1 MVDYIALIDKYYASN
16 PDLRH
21 VLVTHSMQVRDRA
34 LHIVDAH
41 PEWVEQGLVDR
52 RFVEEASMLHD
63 IGIIFCNAPK
73 IFCTGSHQY
82 VEHGYLGAEL
92 LRKEGLPRHADVAE
106 RHTGSGITID
116 QIIREDLP
124 LPVKDYCP
132 RTLEEKIICYSDRF
146 YSKTHLGKELTVSK
160 IRKSLWKYGYDAIM
174 RWEAMA
180 ALMGENL
187 SATPVAEQVE

>member
-1 MVDYIALIDKYYASN
+1 MVDYIALIDKYYASC
-16 PDLRH
+16 PELRH

-34 LHIVDAH
+34 LRIVDAH
-41 PEWVEQGLVDR
+41 PEWLEQGLVDR

-73 IFCTGSHQY
+73 IFCTGPHQY
-82 VEHGYLGAEL
+82 IEHGYLGAEL

>member
-16 PDLRH
+16 PDLWH
-21 VLVTHSMQVRDRA
+21 VLVIHSIQVRDRA
-34 LHIVDAH
+34 LRIVDAH

-63 IGIIFCNAPK
+63 IGIIFCNAHR

-92 LRKEGLPRHADVAE
+92 LRREGLPRHADVAE

-160 IRKSLWKYGYDAIM
+160 IRKSLWKYGHDAIM
-174 RWEAMA
+174 RWEAMV
-180 ALMGENL
+180 ALMGEDL

>member
-21 VLVTHSMQVRDRA
+21 VLVTHSMQVRDRV
-34 LHIVDAH
+34 LRIVDAH
-41 PEWVEQGLVDR
+41 PEWVKQGLVDR

-73 IFCTGSHQY
+73 IFCTGPHQY

-92 LRKEGLPRHADVAE
+92 LRREGLPRHADVAE

-116 QIIREDLP
+116 QIIREDLL

-160 IRKSLWKYGYDAIM
+160 IRKSLWKYGHDAIM
-174 RWEAMA
+174 RWEAMV
-180 ALMGENL
+180 ALMGEDL